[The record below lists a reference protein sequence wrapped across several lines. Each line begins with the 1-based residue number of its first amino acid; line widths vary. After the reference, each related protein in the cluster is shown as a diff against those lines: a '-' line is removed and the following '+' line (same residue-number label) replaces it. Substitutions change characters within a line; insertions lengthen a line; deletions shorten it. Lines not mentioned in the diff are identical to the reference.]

1 MSSIN
6 ECRNLFFD
14 ILKQE
19 DKKNEVIKNSDTNEN
34 ICLISGEQLQLN
46 YIKLDCQ
53 HCFNYIPIYNEVVYQ
68 KTKRLL
74 DNRFLKNDQIKCP
87 YCRKITNNLLPYLK
101 YYNVKNIPGVTT
113 NSSLLLNN
121 SKCCQYVYKKNLSKC
136 SYLACNTPHG
146 FFCNKHIKYTL
157 KDSELIDKIDK
168 TQYQLYKKHTIIE
181 LKKILKSNKLKQSG
195 NKEDLINRLII
206 NKLDINI

>member
-6 ECRNLFFD
+6 ESRNLFFN
-14 ILKQE
+14 ILKE
-19 DKKNEVIKNSDTNEN
+19 ENEVIKESDTNIN
-34 ICLISGEQLQLN
+34 TCLITGEQLETN
-46 YIKLDCQ
+46 YIKLDCH

-74 DNRFLKNDQIKCP
+74 DNRFLKADQIKCP

-101 YYNVKNIPGVTT
+101 YYDVKNIFGVTSNT
-113 NSSLLLNN
+113 GLCLNN
-121 SKCCQYVYKKNLSKC
+121 TKCCEYVYKKNSTKC
-136 SYLACNTPHG
+136 TNLAYNTSHG

-157 KDSELIDKIDK
+157 NDSELINKIDK

-181 LKKILKSNKLKQSG
+181 LKKILKSNNLKQTG

-206 NKLDINI
+206 NKVDINI